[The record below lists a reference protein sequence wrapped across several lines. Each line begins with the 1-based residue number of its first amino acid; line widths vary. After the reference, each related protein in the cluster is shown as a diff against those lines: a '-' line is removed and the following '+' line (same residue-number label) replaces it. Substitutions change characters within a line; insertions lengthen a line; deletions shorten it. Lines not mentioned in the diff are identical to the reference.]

1 MYSLTIVVAPDCLPI
16 EFQIIFIRSVLKN
29 WLQPE
34 KEHFAYRDDVRF
46 VSSYNSVD
54 AQNDH
59 GRARAHTQT
68 PSA

>member
-1 MYSLTIVVAPDCLPI
+1 MASIAYVKDFIGPIRAPDYLPL

-46 VSSYNSVD
+46 
-54 AQNDH
+54 
-59 GRARAHTQT
+59 
-68 PSA
+68 